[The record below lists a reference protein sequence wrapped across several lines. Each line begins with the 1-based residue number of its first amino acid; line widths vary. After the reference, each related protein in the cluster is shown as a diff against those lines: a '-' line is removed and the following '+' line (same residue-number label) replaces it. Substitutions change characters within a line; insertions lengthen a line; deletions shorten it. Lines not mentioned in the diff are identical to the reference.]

1 MIIYKTDES
10 FMRFCKFMYYENYE
24 ERWEH
29 GQTPYATAEEY
40 IEKNLEWLQDR
51 YRKQAKRSDEGWAK
65 SIYLS

>member
-1 MIIYKTDES
+1 
-10 FMRFCKFMYYENYE
+10 MYYENYE

-40 IEKNLEWLQDR
+40 IEKNLEWLQNR
-51 YRKQAKRSDEGWAK
+51 YRKEAKRNDESWAR